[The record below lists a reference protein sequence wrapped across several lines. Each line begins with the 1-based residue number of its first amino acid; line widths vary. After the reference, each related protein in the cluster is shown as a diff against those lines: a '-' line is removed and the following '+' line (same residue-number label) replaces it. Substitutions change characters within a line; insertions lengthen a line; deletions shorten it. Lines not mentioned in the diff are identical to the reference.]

1 MAQRI
6 LIVGATSGMAEAAAR
21 VWAQRGERLYLLGRD
36 AERLQ
41 ALAADLKVRGADIAG
56 VGHFD
61 AADLASHPAAVG
73 AALAALGGLDVA
85 LLAQGVLGDQAASA
99 ADAATALKELTVNA
113 LSIVSIATPLANA
126 LEAQGHGS
134 LAIIS
139 SVAGERGRQSNYVY
153 GSAKALVTAFASGL
167 RNRLAP
173 QGVNVVTILP
183 GFVATAMTAHLKQGP
198 LFASAATAGRLI
210 VKAVD
215 ERKAVAYVPGFWRLI
230 MAIIKAIPE
239 PIFKK
244 LKL

>member
-1 MAQRI
+1 MQQRI

-21 VWAQRGERLYLLGRD
+21 LWAKRGERLYLMGRD

-41 ALAADLKVRGADIAG
+41 ALAADLKVRGADVAG
-56 VGHFD
+56 VGRFD
-61 AADLASHPAAVG
+61 AADLASHANAVG

-85 LLAQGVLGDQAASA
+85 LLAQGVLGDPAANT
-99 ADAATALKELTVNA
+99 ADAAVAVKELTVNA
-113 LSIVSIATPLANA
+113 LSVVSVATPLANA
-126 LEAQGHGS
+126 LQAQGHGT

-153 GSAKALVTAFASGL
+153 GASKALVTAFASGL

-173 QGVNVVTILP
+173 HGVHVCTLLP

-198 LFASAATAGRLI
+198 LFASADKAGRLI
-210 VKAVD
+210 VKAID
-215 ERKAVAYVPGFWRLI
+215 RRKDVAYVPGFWWLI
-230 MAIIKAIPE
+230 MTIVKAIPE
-239 PIFKK
+239 GVFKK

>member
-1 MAQRI
+1 MQQRI
-6 LIVGATSGMAEAAAR
+6 LIVGATSGMAEASAR
-21 VWAQRGERLYLLGRD
+21 LWAQRGERVYLMGRD

-41 ALAADLKVRGADIAG
+41 ALAADLKVRGADVAG

-61 AADLASHPAAVG
+61 AADLASHGPAVA

-85 LLAQGVLGDQAASA
+85 LLAQGVLGDQAAAA
-99 ADAATALKELTVNA
+99 ADAGVALRELTVNA
-113 LSIVSIATPLANA
+113 LSVVSVATPLANA
-126 LEAQGHGS
+126 LEAQGHGT

-153 GSAKALVTAFASGL
+153 GSGKALVTAFASGL

-173 QGVNVVTILP
+173 KGVQVVTILP

-198 LFASAATAGRLI
+198 LFASADKAGALI
-210 VKAVD
+210 VKAMD
-215 ERKAVAYVPGFWRLI
+215 KRKDVAYVPGFWWLI
-230 MAIIKAIPE
+230 MAIVKSIPE